1 MKMRVRVN
9 AFTVMEVDVEK
20 CAESIGR
27 SPDEVYEA
35 LVVAELRPTIS
46 KLFQQ
51 TTSRTWATELRK
63 R

>member
-35 LVVAELRPTIS
+35 LVVAELTNNFKVIPTNYIED
-46 KLFQQ
+46 LGD
-51 TTSRTWATELRK
+51 RAA
-63 R
+63 